1 MGSTEIDSS
10 ELQIFSNRLKELRSY
25 KKITQKEFAEKIG
38 ITAAALS
45 SYENNGK
52 NPSIAVVKRIS
63 EEFDVSI
70 DWLCGFSDKMYLNSK
85 VNTLADVAL
94 KIVDLLE
101 SGLQYDFRLKK
112 HTDSVN
118 QYGCFYLDF
127 PYIPKLDTFF
137 ENYLTL
143 QNLSCDDTTKI
154 QIINTWLNGAI
165 EELKKYPATLDFS
178 GIPLDGL
185 PFI

>member
-63 EEFDVSI
+63 EEFCVTT
-70 DWLCGFSDKMYLNSK
+70 DWHCRFSDKIYPNSK
-85 VNTLADVAL
+85 VNTLAEVAS
-94 KIVDLLE
+94 KIVDLL
-101 SGLQYDFRLKK
+101 
-112 HTDSVN
+112 
-118 QYGCFYLDF
+118 
-127 PYIPKLDTFF
+127 
-137 ENYLTL
+137 
-143 QNLSCDDTTKI
+143 
-154 QIINTWLNGAI
+154 
-165 EELKKYPATLDFS
+165 
-178 GIPLDGL
+178 
-185 PFI
+185 

>member
-10 ELQIFSNRLKELRSY
+10 ELQFFSNRLKEFRSY
-25 KKITQKEFAEKIG
+25 KKFTQKEFAEKIG

-85 VNTLADVAL
+85 ATTLADVAL

-101 SGLQYDFRLKK
+101 GGLQYDFRLKK
-112 HTDSVN
+112 HTHSID
-118 QYGCFYLDF
+118 QYGDFYLDF
-127 PYIPKLDTFF
+127 PNIPKLHTFF
-137 ENYLTL
+137 ENYLAL

-165 EELKKYPATLDFS
+165 EALKKYPTVSGFS
-178 GIPLDGL
+178 DVPMD
-185 PFI
+185 